1 MITKTFLETGH
12 LMYIMTNIY
21 SGKVR
26 GVCLHNMK
34 LGKGIES
41 HRETLVLWD
50 SDRKL
55 LFKAYSKFTTTPAS
69 WRTENSESHGSHH
82 RQTCVIVEEMCRT
95 ICVGISNTYMIPTT
109 KQTLL
114 KFLTCLLSFHS
125 RQDPNFSQGRKLL
138 SQFSTGEEMEAQRD

>member
-41 HRETLVLWD
+41 HRENLSFGIQTENYFLNPTPSSLPLQHHGEQRTVNPMAPTTGKLVL
-50 SDRKL
+50 L
-55 LFKAYSKFTTTPAS
+55 L
-69 WRTENSESHGSHH
+69 R
-82 RQTCVIVEEMCRT
+82 RCVA
-95 ICVGISNTYMIPTT
+95 
-109 KQTLL
+109 
-114 KFLTCLLSFHS
+114 LS
-125 RQDPNFSQGRKLL
+125 G
-138 SQFSTGEEMEAQRD
+138 